1 MMRKIIINSLVKK
14 DNIIRYYFVS
24 RILLTII
31 EKEKSNQKYK
41 WIKYALYL
49 LYHKE
54 VIDDN
59 KNNN

>member
-1 MMRKIIINSLVKK
+1 MRKIIINSLVKK

>member
-1 MMRKIIINSLVKK
+1 MRKIIINSLVNK